1 MRTFKK
7 DGRIERTKDQ
17 FIADAL
23 LQSGF
28 KEVKEELKEEV
39 KESKKKAKIED

>member
-1 MRTFKK
+1 MRTFRK
-7 DGRIERTKDQ
+7 DDRVERTKDQ

-28 KEVKEELKEEV
+28 KEVKVELKEEV
-39 KESKKKAKIED
+39 KESKKKAKIEE